1 MPVTWNPAWAISAA
15 KGRPTYPRPT
25 TPTLADR
32 PQILSFNSRAVGR
45 DSAWFCDIVTAS
57 TRYSIKAPSLDTF
70 YNLDWLGLK
79 RLSIKPDVSQVST
92 LQTLLFLPGVVSPA
106 LKCWRS
112 WAGKWALPRRAARSH
127 ARIYR

>member
-70 YNLDWLGLK
+70 YNLDWLGPNDSFDQAWCLTG
-79 RLSIKPDVSQVST
+79 LNTSDPS
-92 LQTLLFLPGVVSPA
+92 LLA
-106 LKCWRS
+106 
-112 WAGKWALPRRAARSH
+112 RRCFACVEMLAFMGRKVDTIS
-127 ARIYR
+127 